1 MLLAIISIS
10 NLIGIYTRCY
20 ASFLRCEEIFQIK
33 PDMLYGTCNKFE
45 NNLIEFKNVYF
56 SFSNLDFIKN
66 FNLTVKSGERIGFI
80 GITGSGKSTILN
92 LLNRTYDVTSGEIFV
107 FGNDIKNYE
116 KNFLH
121 SNICFISQKPSFLS
135 ASIKEN
141 ILLGKKADI
150 TEINSALTK
159 SNAYDFVYKYENN
172 IMHILSNEA
181 VNLSGGEKQ
190 RISLARVFIG
200 SCPIIIIDDS
210 TSALDLITES
220 NVISNIFEM
229 NSTIFIA
236 SQKISTIKNC
246 DKIVVLDNGKIESIG
261 THDELLKSSILYKE
275 IYDIQ
280 NY

>member
-1 MLLAIISIS
+1 MLLAVISIS

-20 ASFLRCEEIFQIK
+20 ASFLRCEDIFQIK
-33 PDMLYGTCNKFE
+33 PDMLYGKCNKFK
-45 NNLIEFKNVYF
+45 NNLIEFKNVNF
-56 SFSNLDFIKN
+56 SFSNLDFIKD

-92 LLNRTYDVTSGEIFV
+92 LLNRTYDINSGQICI

-116 KNFLH
+116 KAFLH

-135 ASIKEN
+135 ASIKQN

-150 TEINSALTK
+150 DQINSALK
-159 SNAYDFVYKYENN
+159 KANAYDFVYKYENN
-172 IMHILSNEA
+172 IMHILNNEA
-181 VNLSGGEKQ
+181 SNLSGGEKQ
-190 RISLARVFIG
+190 RISLARVFMG
-200 SCPIIIIDDS
+200 SYPIIIIDDS

-261 THDELLKSSILYKE
+261 THDELLRSSILYKE

>member
-33 PDMLYGTCNKFE
+33 ADMLYGTCNKFE

>member
-1 MLLAIISIS
+1 
-10 NLIGIYTRCY
+10 
-20 ASFLRCEEIFQIK
+20 
-33 PDMLYGTCNKFE
+33 
-45 NNLIEFKNVYF
+45 
-56 SFSNLDFIKN
+56 
-66 FNLTVKSGERIGFI
+66 
-80 GITGSGKSTILN
+80 
-92 LLNRTYDVTSGEIFV
+92 
-107 FGNDIKNYE
+107 
-116 KNFLH
+116 
-121 SNICFISQKPSFLS
+121 
-135 ASIKEN
+135 
-141 ILLGKKADI
+141 
-150 TEINSALTK
+150 
-159 SNAYDFVYKYENN
+159 
-172 IMHILSNEA
+172 MHILSNEA